1 MGLRDG
7 KESVLTPSTA
17 PDGRKRL
24 LMIVGLFL
32 LTAGSICLRFHWDFF
47 AGVGYGAGIASL
59 AVWIYRRRR

>member
-1 MGLRDG
+1 MDLRDG
-7 KESVLTPSTA
+7 QETVVTA
-17 PDGRKRL
+17 SATPDGKKRV

-59 AVWIYRRRR
+59 VVWIHRRRH